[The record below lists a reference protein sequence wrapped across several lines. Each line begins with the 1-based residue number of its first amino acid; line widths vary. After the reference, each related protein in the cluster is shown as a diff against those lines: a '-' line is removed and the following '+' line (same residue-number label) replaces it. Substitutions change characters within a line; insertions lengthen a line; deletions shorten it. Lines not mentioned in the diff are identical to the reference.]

1 MARELLTP
9 DRLRRSGIFN
19 PEFVQAV
26 LKAQPH
32 QRLRWHYFLLWQ
44 MIGVETLARRRSSH
58 GHAVPARYDRV
69 EGA

>member
-1 MARELLTP
+1 
-9 DRLRRSGIFN
+9 
-19 PEFVQAV
+19 V

-44 MIGVETLARRRSSH
+44 MIGVETWLATFTQ
-58 GHAVPARYDRV
+58 GGAAPLGAARPVVR